1 MISRSAKRSRSFP
14 RLAVIALLP
23 LALSACAG
31 PAYEPRPPCCY
42 SGDYTLAR
50 ASDVYLALDNGQRL
64 SFPQA
69 FSGYAPE
76 TGFFQSAFPFIETD
90 IALVTYASLQ
100 PVLPQY
106 DANGDGRI
114 QEPELTVLYIREAAL
129 GLGHNVNHVGTN
141 PRTDA
146 LVLSANEAAGLV
158 RFVKSRLS
166 QMTPEAQAI
175 FRELVMVG
183 QDQRLK
189 GSEGRD
195 REVGG
200 QFSP

>member
-1 MISRSAKRSRSFP
+1 MFQPSAYPSNSFP
-14 RLAVIALLP
+14 RLAVTVLLS

-31 PAYEPRPPCCY
+31 ASYEPRPPCCY

-50 ASDVYLALDNGQRL
+50 SSDVYLALDNGQRL

-69 FSGYAPE
+69 FPGYTPE

-146 LVLSANEAAGLV
+146 LVLPSNEASGLV
-158 RFVKSRLS
+158 RYVKSRLS
-166 QMTPEAQAI
+166 QMTPESQAV

-200 QFSP
+200 QFTP